1 MLQVGKQK
9 TSDSLLADRL
19 LANQHV
25 LTCQFTFLCLSG
37 KKVSFGVEN
46 ISLPSRVAPLI
57 VLVVERSKFSYLY
70 ASKCLA
76 EETMMPIREL

>member
-46 ISLPSRVAPLI
+46 IFTLGRVAPLI
-57 VLVVERSKFSYLY
+57 VLVVEREKFSYLY
-70 ASKCLA
+70 AGKCLA
-76 EETMMPIREL
+76 GETLMPIEEL